1 MVKKNKFHITL
12 IVSANELDD
21 LNHVNNIHYIKW
33 VQDVAQK
40 HWGILSNT
48 NLEAKYVWVV
58 LRHEVDYLSS
68 ARLNDEITVKT
79 WIGDSYGVKSE
90 RFVEIK
96 KGDKLIANAKTIWC
110 LLDKMTM
117 KPVRI
122 PSEII
127 KILQSDSN

>member
-33 VQDVAQK
+33 VQDVAKK
-40 HWGILSNT
+40 HWGILSNS

-68 ARLNDEITVKT
+68 AKLNDEITVNT

-96 KGDKLIANAKTIWC
+96 KGDKLIAKAKTIWC
-110 LLDKMTM
+110 LLDKTAM

-122 PSEII
+122 PLEII
-127 KILQSDSN
+127 KILQSDSD

>member
-127 KILQSDSN
+127 KILQSDSD

>member
-1 MVKKNKFHITL
+1 MVKKKFHITL

-127 KILQSDSN
+127 KILQSDSD